1 MIEERVGAGMN
12 LRVLQTEAHAIA
24 VAKGWWDTERTFG
37 DLISLVHSEM
47 SEALE
52 AYREQGLETSVR
64 AKGSYSDPDEIS
76 LQTVRLVG
84 VAYELADVMI
94 RVVDL
99 SERYGVWADA
109 AYQRASAGGNP
120 IPQLETLGD
129 WGTYVHYWASKT
141 AWEYWQ
147 ARAEGEEDIP
157 YWADAIG
164 EVIRGVVY
172 MAAHCGIDLDAAIDA
187 KMEYLRGR
195 A

>member
-1 MIEERVGAGMN
+1 MIKDRVGAGMN

-64 AKGSYSDPDEIS
+64 AKGIYSDPDEIS

-147 ARAEGEEDIP
+147 ARTEGEEDIP

-187 KMEYLRGR
+187 NWST
-195 A
+195 